1 MSVNPGHGVARLL
14 VLGRVQGN
22 EAVLGVSRWRRR
34 VPDSDRD
41 DIGIAAGDPGKLG
54 RVDCFCWGDLAG
66 HILPLAQE
74 SLGSVSSICDGAPY
88 WAPQQSGYCI
98 KDGTEIH
105 LEASRGVLGV
115 EGIGEAAYYCA
126 QQAPRL
132 LTLRCVRR
140 FGAI

>member
-1 MSVNPGHGVARLL
+1 MLLSSVE
-14 VLGRVQGN
+14 GN
-22 EAVLGVSRWRRR
+22 EAVLGVPRRR
-34 VPDSDRD
+34 RCVPNPDRD

-54 RVDCFCWGDLAG
+54 WVDCFCWGDLAG

-74 SLGSVSSICDGAPY
+74 SLGSVSSICNGAPY
-88 WAPQQSGYCI
+88 WPSQQSGYCI
-98 KDGTEIH
+98 KDGAKIH
-105 LEASRGVLGV
+105 LEAGRGVLRV
-115 EGIGEAAYYCA
+115 QSIGEAAYNSA